1 MSYGNNF
8 HIEGLV
14 PVFQNQDT
22 IDAKKALDMIA
33 QGILEEMDTLKNK
46 YANRLV
52 VKGIF

>member
-1 MSYGNNF
+1 MD
-8 HIEGLV
+8 GLV
-14 PVFQNQDT
+14 PIFKNQDT
-22 IDAKKALDMIA
+22 IDAKKALDLVA